1 MRHTAPV
8 TPGFG
13 PPVPYAPVPDPASA
27 PTGPIASPGAPRRK
41 GRVLLA
47 AAAVTVVMAA
57 AGGTVAL
64 VHSGGE
70 KAHAG
75 ASAPGKDAAASV
87 SASGHPD
94 ADRSSG
100 AKSTEQG
107 AKKSPGPTP
116 TGGGREGGASPTGRA
131 SAAAIASASGGGTT
145 GGGAPGATSGGGT
158 KGGGGTTGGGTVTTP
173 APACTPTG
181 GGKYDC
187 TVWRTAKSYTASGA
201 EAGVLNAGVNY
212 FYCQQN
218 LGRRET
224 YGQWTNVWWAKT
236 DDDSGNRNVYV
247 SDVYIKGGGNDEPV
261 PGLPVC

>member
-1 MRHTAPV
+1 M

-13 PPVPYAPVPDPASA
+13 PPVPFAPVPDPASA
-27 PTGPIASPGAPRRK
+27 PTGPIAPPTGPRRK

-47 AAAVTVVMAA
+47 AAAVTVVLAA

-64 VHSGGE
+64 VNSGGE

-75 ASAPGKDAAASV
+75 ASASGAGPSAPA
-87 SASGHPD
+87 SASDRTD
-94 ADRSSG
+94 ADRSAG
-100 AKSTEQG
+100 TKSTNQG
-107 AKKSPGPTP
+107 DKKSPKPTP
-116 TGGGREGGASPTGRA
+116 TGGEKGGATPTGRA
-131 SAAAIASASGGGTT
+131 SASATANSSGGTTTTGGGGAGGGSGGGSKGGGTT
-145 GGGAPGATSGGGT
+145 
-158 KGGGGTTGGGTVTTP
+158 GGTTGGGTATTP
-173 APACTPTG
+173 APACTSTG
-181 GGKYDC
+181 GGRYDC

-236 DDDSGNRNVYV
+236 DDDSGNTNVYV
-247 SDVYIKGGGNDEPV
+247 SDVYIKGGDNDEPV